1 VTFCQN
7 IRYELVW
14 ITQEADR
21 FDSISNSTEIML
33 RLRPVLTQWMNRLP
47 LVLRITG
54 RSCSSSVQ
62 SVGWDVQPAILE
74 NRLHKPEDVGRDSN
88 IQNHRFIGT
97 LTLQSESTLNAL
109 TVEMGR
115 EFQSL
120 VSTVAHD
127 ITTGQQ
133 QVDAVVL
140 VGAGDT
146 AFSAGG
152 DLSWLRSLREN
163 TVHANADLMLQFYK
177 SFLCIRSIPVPV
189 IAALHGPAMGAGAGL
204 ALACDLRTAAP
215 HPKLLGLHFSR
226 LGIHTGMGSSHYL
239 PQVLAAGSGMVN
251 EILLMGRILSGDECY
266 RLGLVNRLADDAKQA
281 ATDLAVAI
289 ALDPHP
295 VAVRTLVQTLRQ
307 QQDQGLEQALQR
319 EAMAQAICYSRAD
332 WGEGIEAIAA
342 KRSPSFDPYHA

>member
-1 VTFCQN
+1 
-7 IRYELVW
+7 
-14 ITQEADR
+14 
-21 FDSISNSTEIML
+21 M
-33 RLRPVLTQWMNRLP
+33 
-47 LVLRITG
+47 
-54 RSCSSSVQ
+54 
-62 SVGWDVQPAILE
+62 
-74 NRLHKPEDVGRDSN
+74 HKPEDVGRESN

-115 EFQSL
+115 EFQHL
-120 VSTVAHD
+120 VSSIAHD
-127 ITTGQQ
+127 ITTGAQ

-140 VGAGDT
+140 MGAGDA

-152 DLSWLRSLREN
+152 DLSWLRSLRDN

-177 SFLCIRSIPVPV
+177 SFLCLRSIPVPV

-204 ALACDLRTAAP
+204 ALACDLRTATP

-239 PQVLAAGSGMVN
+239 PHVIAAGSGMVN

-281 ATDLAVAI
+281 AMDLAVAI
-289 ALDPHP
+289 AMDPHP

-307 QQDQGLEQALQR
+307 QQDEGLEQALQR

-332 WGEGIEAIAA
+332 WGEGIEAIAS
-342 KRSPSFDPYHA
+342 KRNPSFDPYHA